1 HLSKSVFRGPLLRG
15 RRRLFFSHE
24 ETVGGE
30 LAAAEVGDH
39 GELAG
44 FGQFPEDLLD
54 TAAAETREALQG
66 GLVGGP
72 LAILVGEEGYG
83 EEDEA
88 AGASLEGVLQDV
100 VGVLTAHG

>member
-1 HLSKSVFRGPLLRG
+1 M
-15 RRRLFFSHE
+15 RRRR
-24 ETVGGE
+24 
-30 LAAAEVGDH
+30 
-39 GELAG
+39 
-44 FGQFPEDLLD
+44 
-54 TAAAETREALQG
+54 ETREALQG

-100 VGVLTAHG
+100 VGVLTAHGQEIRELALLLEGTPEGSGGVGDGESGMGGSAWSSPFPFKSCCARKRKTTKQS

>member
-1 HLSKSVFRGPLLRG
+1 LLRG

-24 ETVGGE
+24 ESVGRE

-44 FGQFPEDLLD
+44 FGQFLENLLNA
-54 TAAAETREALQG
+54 AAAETSEALQG
-66 GLVGGP
+66 GLVDGP
-72 LAILVGEEGYG
+72 LAVLVGDDGYD

-88 AGASLEGVLQDV
+88 AGASLEGMLQDV
-100 VGVLTAHG
+100 VGVLTAHGQEIRE